1 MTETIISI
9 TSEQWI
15 AIATCNVLF
24 YFAWAVGVQIKKNSE
39 IKEDTLTGTELYHDW
54 LPKNK

>member
-9 TSEQWI
+9 LLS
-15 AIATCNVLF
+15 NVLIF
-24 YFAWAVGVQIKKNSE
+24 CAWWVGVQIKKNSE
-39 IKEDTLTGTELYHDW
+39 IKEDNLTGTELYHDW